1 MLAGAI
7 RLTPAD
13 APVRGWRQLA
23 TRTRSRV
30 DRHRPFRSD
39 RPRATLVS
47 AALAVVCV
55 LAAIALSLLGRPG
68 DAVTQVEVTDDAG
81 VVDPIVLE
89 ERIGE
94 IRTYAPV
101 RVVVWTRQG
110 EASDN
115 INAEALEW
123 ARSQP
128 EKDLISPDGR
138 K

>member
-1 MLAGAI
+1 MTATDRFA
-7 RLTPAD
+7 RTA
-13 APVRGWRQLA
+13 RG
-23 TRTRSRV
+23 
-30 DRHRPFRSD
+30 
-39 RPRATLVS
+39 ATLVS

-115 INAEALEW
+115 INAEALE
-123 ARSQP
+123 
-128 EKDLISPDGR
+128 
-138 K
+138 

>member
-1 MLAGAI
+1 MTATDRFA
-7 RLTPAD
+7 RTA
-13 APVRGWRQLA
+13 RG
-23 TRTRSRV
+23 
-30 DRHRPFRSD
+30 
-39 RPRATLVS
+39 ATLVS

-138 K
+138 KWADGLLLLALNVE